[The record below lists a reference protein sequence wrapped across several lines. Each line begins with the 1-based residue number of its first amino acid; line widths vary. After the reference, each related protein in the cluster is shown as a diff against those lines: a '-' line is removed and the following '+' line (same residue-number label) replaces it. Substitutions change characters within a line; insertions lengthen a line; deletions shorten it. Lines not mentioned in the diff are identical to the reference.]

1 MNFVHHNVRQSVNG
15 GGAFIEHVPK
25 DLGGHDNHRRIPVD
39 HTVAGQQA
47 NVVVAVSFAQV
58 AVLLVAERL
67 DRGCV
72 ESAGATGEGE
82 MDRELAD
89 NGFAATGRGC
99 DQNAMPLLKKLA
111 CLHLE
116 GVEPKFVAALE
127 SGKLSLRSGIAAL
140 SLRES
145 FGRRLGL
152 FLPIIHT

>member
-1 MNFVHHNVRQSVNG
+1 
-15 GGAFIEHVPK
+15 
-25 DLGGHDNHRRIPVD
+25 
-39 HTVAGQQA
+39 
-47 NVVVAVSFAQV
+47 
-58 AVLLVAERL
+58 
-67 DRGCV
+67 
-72 ESAGATGEGE
+72 